1 MADGKIAKGT
11 TTLQSNASSSEP
23 SGSVG
28 TEDVIGHSQDLKRNY
43 SLWSILG
50 AGFSLTNSWVPS
62 IFLFMANVLQFGVS
76 IAMVTGINSGGPV
89 LLVYGIIIVM
99 LVSICVGISLSE
111 LASALPNTGGQYF
124 WAAPIFSCASTT
136 IGVASGL
143 VGCWQLSHPD
153 YIIKDYHVFVTYL
166 ILTWVCFLFN
176 CYGKILPSV
185 ATTGLYCSL
194 ISFIVILAT
203 VPVTAPS
210 HQTPKFVFATFI
222 NNTGWSNA
230 GIAFVTGLINANW
243 AFACLDCATHLA
255 EEVHQPE
262 RMIPI
267 AFKQHCWSHCPR
279 GSDHVYRDSGVPG
292 HKWLQKIDHKL
303 DVPLNAHFTSCLIVT
318 IVGCMYLASTAAF
331 NAMSSAQRTI
341 AYWTLQHGSFG
352 PRLQLRSTCMDDLHI
367 DLVLVPVVHASD
379 CWKHELCC
387 SGNVLP
393 SLPKFQAMACANER
407 QALSPPAQLAVPL
420 KSCARLSELCKP
432 RKPFLS
438 LSRLFAGL
446 RRHHFDGRPREAHF
460 WIARFQDRDRMGKQ
474 CEVEI
479 PSSAWTD
486 RVQSVSQQQKNVTL
500 TNLRGARLVVVAN
513 PRSDSSSCRQSDR
526 RQALTSGHTFPDRT
540 LKRICHSDLL
550 NNPPGFVHVLEQL
563 WGQVWHGDEEMERA
577 PHASTFAIVCPRRVE
592 GASHL
597 VESFPF

>member
-50 AGFSLTNSWVPS
+50 AGFSLTNSW
-62 IFLFMANVLQFGVS
+62 FGVS

-111 LASALPNTGGQYF
+111 LASALPNT
-124 WAAPIFSCASTT
+124 AIFSCASTT

-255 EEVHQPE
+255 EEALIMCTGLGCV
-262 RMIPI
+262 I
-267 AFKQHCWSHCPR
+267 AGHTWQSRLCFSFA
-279 GSDHVYRDSGVPG
+279 RDSGVPG

-331 NAMSSAQRTI
+331 NAMSSACIVLLYISYAIPIICLLSRGREQSLTGPFNMGVSGLVSNYVLLAWTI
-341 AYWTLQHGSFG
+341 FTLILYSFPSYMPATAG
-352 PRLQLRSTCMDDLHI
+352 NMNYVCVVYAIVLFIIAVDWILRGK
-367 DLVLVPVVHASD
+367 
-379 CWKHELCC
+379 KHYRGQE
-387 SGNVLP
+387 
-393 SLPKFQAMACANER
+393 ER
-407 QALSPPAQLAVPL
+407 QVGVEDSDILV
-420 KSCARLSELCKP
+420 KP
-432 RKPFLS
+432 
-438 LSRLFAGL
+438 G
-446 RRHHFDGRPREAHF
+446 
-460 WIARFQDRDRMGKQ
+460 
-474 CEVEI
+474 
-479 PSSAWTD
+479 PSA
-486 RVQSVSQQQKNVTL
+486 
-500 TNLRGARLVVVAN
+500 A
-513 PRSDSSSCRQSDR
+513 
-526 RQALTSGHTFPDRT
+526 
-540 LKRICHSDLL
+540 
-550 NNPPGFVHVLEQL
+550 
-563 WGQVWHGDEEMERA
+563 
-577 PHASTFAIVCPRRVE
+577 
-592 GASHL
+592 
-597 VESFPF
+597 